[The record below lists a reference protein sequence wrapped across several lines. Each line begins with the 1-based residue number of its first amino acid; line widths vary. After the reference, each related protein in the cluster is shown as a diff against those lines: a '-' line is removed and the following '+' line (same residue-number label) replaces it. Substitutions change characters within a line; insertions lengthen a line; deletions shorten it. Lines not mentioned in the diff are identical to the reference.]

1 VEALPVGLGQV
12 GLDPQIPLM
21 TKPVKCHNCK
31 TKDSRFLKMENNL
44 IVEAVSK
51 FVTTPV
57 LPSIA
62 VVLVISAPPVSTL
75 NLVSGFTQS
84 VPTIAKV
91 PTSCADVSFLHKGFL
106 DPSSSAG

>member
-1 VEALPVGLGQV
+1 MEALPVGLGQV
-12 GLDPQIPLM
+12 GLDPLIPVV

-31 TKDSRFLKMENNL
+31 TKDSRFLKMENSL

-62 VVLVISAPPVSTL
+62 VVLAISAPPISTL
-75 NLVSGFTQS
+75 NLGVAKQ
-84 VPTIAKV
+84 VPIHDPFMTRGY
-91 PTSCADVSFLHKGFL
+91 PLH
-106 DPSSSAG
+106 D